1 MSESDAVRAL
11 RRALGG
17 RLATARK
24 SAGYTQ
30 REFARRISFSR
41 STLSTVESGVQRAGR
56 GFWAACDTVLGTGEE
71 LQLGYDRIQA
81 QLAADRQ
88 NAHTLTPPP
97 GQESAGLRAATLT
110 EALRAY
116 RALGWPVVTD
126 DSRAELETGTVLDA
140 LAVPRTAGMLAA
152 SWWLSTG
159 GAADEIRGLPALP
172 DPRQALTVITQGEQS
187 FFLAAAGSFP
197 WAGAGLTGSAQTPDG
212 PAVGWHSGGGRIP
225 APPGTGRDG
234 QQTAWAFL
242 PPGRILLASPVMLL
256 DLLAKAVTA
265 TWRDPRTLS
274 LTDGVQVIPAAAGP
288 GLTRLA

>member
-1 MSESDAVRAL
+1 MSESDAVKAL

-17 RLATARK
+17 RLAAARK
-24 SAGYTQ
+24 EANYTQ

-56 GFWAACDTVLGTGEE
+56 GFWAACDTALGTGEE
-71 LQLGYDRIQA
+71 FQLGYDRIQA

-88 NAHTLTPPP
+88 NAHALGPPP
-97 GQESAGLRAATLT
+97 GQQAVGLRAATLV

-126 DSRAELETGTVLDA
+126 GSTAELETGTVLDA
-140 LAVPRTAGMLAA
+140 LVVPRTAGLLAA
-152 SWWLSTG
+152 GWWQGTR

-172 DPRQALTVITQGEQS
+172 DPQQALSVIIYGERS

-197 WAGAGLTGSAQTPDG
+197 WAGQNVSELTPMPDG
-212 PAVGWHSGGGRIP
+212 PVVGWHSSGSRVL
-225 APPGTGRDG
+225 APPSAGPDG
-234 QQTAWAFL
+234 QQAAWAFL
-242 PPGRILLASPVMLL
+242 PPGRIQLAAPMMMI

-265 TWRDPRTLS
+265 TWRDPQTLR
-274 LTDGVQVIPAAAGP
+274 LADGVEVVPVGRRA
-288 GLTRLA
+288 